1 MKKRHYTILLLIV
14 VLALFALI
22 QNKANATTHIVTV
35 QNNFFNPASLNV
47 LVGDT
52 VHFQWVEGNHTTT
65 CDPGTL
71 AGTSYPAGFFGWDA
85 VMNSGNTDYYVAITQ
100 PGAYVYGCQP
110 HWPAMQGTI
119 TATTGY
125 KYWIGTNGGGD
136 GSSWTDAFNWLDGT
150 VPSTTDSVLLNNSF
164 VTSTYFVNLPGGTAS
179 TQVSK
184 IVIQPTLPNYIYFV
198 LPSTNTNTAD
208 ALKLGNGSG
217 SPYDFVIGKNG
228 VFRYQSG
235 AASGTPFVFVNS
247 TDSIQIL
254 DGGLWYHNCRVG
266 QTGIANKLSKRPET
280 KFGTFHYDMPTLSFA
295 SIQFQNITYGNLIL
309 SGYTAAGGVYMAKKY
324 ITTGSSACNV
334 RGNFYMDEYCYDST
348 TMTNNLNIGGNFTM
362 YGKMVYAGVANPR
375 IINFNGTTL
384 QTIECGGLSAV
395 NYQISSRVT
404 FNNAAGFYITTPF
417 YVDSVTMTNGNIATA
432 GGAWLGVGYDAT
444 NKGYL
449 NRTGGIVT
457 GQMERWYLAGVI
469 SDPLIFPVGSS
480 TVLKQATVKFST
492 APTTAGRIGVK
503 FIDNGTEGSD
513 LPVTLN
519 DAGFPVTRRSNSY
532 WRMTGTWLTGG
543 LIDVDLDGNGQQG
556 ITTPENLRV
565 IWSNDGG
572 TSFSLQGNHINGT
585 LNIGK
590 RSDIGYY
597 FSDFYIAAGAD
608 NPLPVQLASFT
619 TVIKER
625 NVDLK
630 WSTLSEQN
638 NSHFN
643 IERKNSSDHN
653 WNTIGKVAGAGNS
666 NTIRNYTFTDRE
678 INTGKYNYRLKQID
692 FNGNAE
698 YHNLANEVIIGV
710 PGKYDIG
717 QNYPNPFNPTTKID
731 FSLPLDSKVSIIVY
745 DMTGREIKTLLNN
758 ELRTAGYYTAEFNG
772 SSFASGTYFYK
783 FIAEAGGKQNVITKK
798 MVLIK

>member
-1 MKKRHYTILLLIV
+1 MKKRHYSIILIIV
-14 VLALFALI
+14 VITLFALI
-22 QNKANATTHIVTV
+22 ENKANATIHTITV
-35 QNNFFNPASLNV
+35 QNNFFSPSSINV

-71 AGTSYPAGFFGWDA
+71 PGTSYPAGFFGWDA

-125 KYWIGTNGGGD
+125 KYWIGINGGGD
-136 GSSWTDAFNWLDGT
+136 GASWTDAFNWLDGT

-164 VTSTYFVNLPGGTAS
+164 VTSTYFVNLPGGTAR
-179 TQVSK
+179 TQVAK
-184 IVIQPTLPNYIYFV
+184 IVIQPTLPNSIYFV
-198 LPSTNTNTAD
+198 LPSTNTID
-208 ALKLGNGSG
+208 SSLRLGNGSG

-228 VFRYQSG
+228 IFWYKTGATSG
-235 AASGTPFVFVNS
+235 LPFVLLNT

-254 DGGLWYHNCRVG
+254 DGGLWWHNCRVG

-280 KFGTFHYDMPTLSFA
+280 KYGTFRYDMTTLSFA
-295 SIQFQNITYGNLIL
+295 SIQFQNITYGNLEL
-309 SGYTAAGGVYMAKKY
+309 SGYSAAGGVYMAKKY

-348 TMTNNLNIGGNFTM
+348 TMLNNLNIGGNFTM
-362 YGKMVYAGVANPR
+362 YGKIVYSGNSTR
-375 IINFNGTTL
+375 NINFNGTSL
-384 QTIECGGLSAV
+384 QTIECGGLSAI
-395 NYQISSRVT
+395 NYQISRSVS
-404 FNNAAGFYITTPF
+404 FNNAAGFNITTPF

-449 NRTGGIVT
+449 NRIGGIVT
-457 GQMERWYLAGVI
+457 GQMERWYLAGAI
-469 SDPLIFPVGSS
+469 SDPLIFPVGTS

-503 FIDNGTEGSD
+503 FIDNGTGGSD

-532 WRMTGTWLTGG
+532 WQMTGTWLTGG
-543 LIDVDLDGNGQQG
+543 LIDVDLDGNGQEG
-556 ITTPENLRV
+556 ITNSANLRV
-565 IWSNDGG
+565 VWSNDGG
-572 TSFSLQGNHINGT
+572 TTFSLQGVHKNGT
-585 LNIGK
+585 LNTGK
-590 RSDIGYY
+590 RGDVGYY

-608 NPLPVQLASFT
+608 NPLPVQLASFNSTVNDRSVSLRWT
-619 TVIKER
+619 TA
-625 NVDLK
+625 
-630 WSTLSEQN
+630 SEQN
-638 NSHFN
+638 NAYFN
-643 IERKNSSDHN
+643 IERKNSADEN
-653 WNTIGKVAGAGNS
+653 WNTIGKVNGAGNS
-666 NTIRNYTFTDRE
+666 GTIRNYTFTDKGN
-678 INTGKYNYRLKQID
+678 NTGRFNYRLKQVD
-692 FNGNAE
+692 FNGNTE

-710 PGKYDIG
+710 PSKYDIG
-717 QNYPNPFNPTTKID
+717 QNYPNPFNPTTKVD
-731 FSLPLDSKVSIIVY
+731 FQLPVDSKVSILVY
-745 DMTGREIKTLLNN
+745 DMTGRELKTLLNN

-772 SSFASGTYFYK
+772 SSFASGTYFYR
-783 FIAEAGGKQNVITKK
+783 FITEAGGKQNIITKK